1 MLDRPGPSILF
12 DFFRAAQHVR
22 LLLADAMADCGLRP
36 DEYAVYSVLVDD
48 GPSSPTRMAEA
59 TGVPPTSM
67 SNYVRAMV
75 ERGHAERLRNARDGR
90 SVVLSLTPNGRAA
103 HHRANRAFEEAN
115 QRFLAAL
122 QDAGAGFD
130 AVRATLD
137 GIAVA
142 SATASGELRRAS
154 MRNAG

>member
-1 MLDRPGPSILF
+1 MRDRPGPSILF

-22 LLLADAMADCGLRP
+22 LLLADAMADAGLRP

-75 ERGHAERLRNARDGR
+75 ERGHAERVRNARDGR
-90 SVVLSLTPNGRAA
+90 SVVLSLTPSGRSA
-103 HHRANRAFEEAN
+103 HRRANRAFEEAN
-115 QRFLAAL
+115 QRFLAGL
-122 QDAGAGFD
+122 EDADAAFD
-130 AVRATLD
+130 DVRAVVRT
-137 GIAVA
+137 V
-142 SATASGELRRAS
+142 SAAAETASHDLRHASLRRA
-154 MRNAG
+154 G